1 MDPAP
6 SRLAA
11 IHTLDQFFEE
21 AGVHTPLKEGILDAL
36 GGPTSVREVAFVS
49 EEDWQEL
56 ATTLTVNPEPGA
68 EGPTQVLTPVQK
80 SRIRFLQ
87 RVARLTAGLPVERER
102 PLPEASAAPQPPSK
116 RVKLS
121 SLVDPSAEAEL
132 VNLDSS
138 VVRSMFAS

>member
-11 IHTLDQFFEE
+11 IQTLDQLFEE
-21 AGVHTPLKEGILDAL
+21 AGVHTPLKEGVLSAL
-36 GGPTSVREVAFVS
+36 GNPTTVREVAFVS

-56 ATTLTVNPEPGA
+56 ATTLTFNPEPGT
-68 EGPTQVLTPVQK
+68 EGSSLRLTPVQK

-102 PLPEASAAPQPPSK
+102 GLSPRPPPHRSPLP
-116 RVKLS
+116 RG
-121 SLVDPSAEAEL
+121 
-132 VNLDSS
+132 
-138 VVRSMFAS
+138 